1 VAAGLLVAAIPLACL
16 AQAAVGAE
24 RWAALPAFGFLVA
37 AAAAVVGIALAGP
50 WRRWRAGPAA
60 FVAAATVLAI
70 AADLVTGSRGQLTS
84 LIGYTPIEGGR
95 FYGLSAV
102 SFAILATYVVVLA
115 GMLAGAMPRWSVT
128 VIAAVAAVTV
138 GLAGAPTLGA
148 KFGSILTL
156 VPAFGL
162 LALLA
167 SGRRLSLRALAA
179 IVAGAAVIA
188 LGIGAAD
195 ALRPAQSQ
203 THIGRFV
210 GALLG
215 GGGGSGS
222 VGEVIQRKLDANL
235 GIFVRAPYALLA
247 PAALAFA
254 ALVVLRPA
262 RVIDAPMRAVP
273 GLREGFLAAM
283 AALAIAMF
291 LNDSG
296 VAIPAIGLAI
306 GVPWAVGAL
315 LTANANGLKRR
326 SEGEV

>member
-1 VAAGLLVAAIPLACL
+1 
-16 AQAAVGAE
+16 
-24 RWAALPAFGFLVA
+24 
-37 AAAAVVGIALAGP
+37 
-50 WRRWRAGPAA
+50 
-60 FVAAATVLAI
+60 
-70 AADLVTGSRGQLTS
+70 ADLVTGSRGQLTS

-115 GMLAGAMPRWSVT
+115 GMLAGATPRWSMT
-128 VIAAVAAVTV
+128 AIAAVAAVTL
-138 GLAGAPTLGA
+138 GLAGAPMFGA

-162 LALLA
+162 LALLV
-167 SGRRLSLRALAA
+167 SGRRLSLRALGAV
-179 IVAGAAVIA
+179 VAGAGVVA

-215 GGGGSGS
+215 GGAGPGSAW
-222 VGEVIQRKLDANL
+222 EVIQRKLDANL

-247 PAALAFA
+247 PAALLFV
-254 ALVVLRPA
+254 ALMVIRPA
-262 RVIDAPMRAVP
+262 RVLDAPMRAVP
-273 GLREGFLAAM
+273 GLREGLLAAM
-283 AALAIAMF
+283 AALAVAMF

-296 VAIPAIGLAI
+296 VAIPAMGLAI
-306 GVPWAVGAL
+306 GVPWAVA
-315 LTANANGLKRR
+315 AVVPA
-326 SEGEV
+326 SEAEVP